1 MGAARVG
8 SVAVEDE
15 QRDAA
20 ADDAEPRTVLLH
32 GPAEAPSP
40 APPLLAPD
48 DGELH
53 LLLLDRLLPL
63 RRSRAGSV
71 AGWRRARK
79 GLRETGVLDS
89 GQPPPK
95 KSCRPGLRKRSIWIP
110 AS

>member
-1 MGAARVG
+1 MAG

-20 ADDAEPRTVLLH
+20 ADDAQPRTVLLH

-53 LLLLDRLLPL
+53 LLLDRLLL
-63 RRSRAGSV
+63 CVERA
-71 AGWRRARK
+71 AAKREPERALDGWRRARK
-79 GLRETGVLDS
+79 GRLDS
-89 GQPPPK
+89 GQPP
-95 KSCRPGLRKRSIWIP
+95 LRRQ
-110 AS
+110 AAGRG